1 MCVCVCVCVC
11 VCAVIAMHSNNRQ
24 CNTKEYSINL
34 HFFFYLEFTSFNT
47 RMSTCHTLVTN
58 LSGGLLDFYIARNTG
73 LALGGGGN
81 KTITGMHTITI
92 MILLF

>member
-1 MCVCVCVCVC
+1 
-11 VCAVIAMHSNNRQ
+11 
-24 CNTKEYSINL
+24 
-34 HFFFYLEFTSFNT
+34 
-47 RMSTCHTLVTN
+47 MSTCHTLVTN

-81 KTITGMHTITI
+81 KTITGMHAITI